1 MRKLY
6 LLFILTVFFPLLIAA
21 QHNAV
26 NTGVKNRIVV
36 KKMAKVHVASITDDW
51 KVSIQNMKSPMQG
64 NSMYKAYLKRIKEQI
79 ALKYPRKYPSSQIK
93 KANIIFTADTPMI
106 GRNFFGNDFTG
117 SVPNDNTVAI
127 SDSNMLMS
135 AVNTTINFFKIPDDT
150 LLKTISLTA
159 FTDSLSVNSS
169 QYDPKLLYDP
179 QEDRFVM
186 ACLAGFTDSTSNI
199 VIGFSETNNPLG
211 LWNLYALPG
220 NPLNDTS
227 WSDFPSIALTQDE
240 LFLSINLLKNGGTWQ
255 TSFKQTVVW
264 QIDKMKGYIGDSLV
278 TLLWTDIKT
287 DTTNIRNMDPIQ
299 GGDQLYGPDMYLL
312 SDRNFSVQCDS
323 IFVIH
328 ITGNIAD
335 TSTHMTIAVGTT
347 DRCYGVPPLAHQIGA
362 NTFDTNDA
370 RILGGFLFDNKI
382 QFVANTIDTA
392 LGSASYYHGFINDLS
407 NLSTIHGNI
416 ISDSLLDFGYPN
428 IAYAG
433 HSTGSTE
440 AIIVYNHVAPT
451 VFAGSSATYYHTGDE
466 YSPIVRLKAGLNYVN
481 VLPSLDE
488 RWGDYSGI
496 QRKYN
501 EPGKVWATTSY
512 GKKTKIGAFWYNVT
526 GTWITELL
534 NQTLVSIS
542 PVNPAELLN
551 VRTYPNPTSDL
562 VFVEF
567 ELKELSLVHISL
579 IDING
584 RMVKKLFDGDAK
596 AGQNRLSFSTE
607 WLKKGIYF
615 VKISDNKKLFN
626 TQKIIIQ

>member
-1 MRKLY
+1 MKKIYFLLIIV
-6 LLFILTVFFPLLIAA
+6 LLFPFLIVA
-21 QHNAV
+21 QN
-26 NTGVKNRIVV
+26 NSTRTGVKNHIEI
-36 KKMAKVHVASITDDW
+36 KKMAKVHVAGITNDW
-51 KVSIQNMKSPMQG
+51 KVSIQNMQSPMQG
-64 NSMYKAYLKRIKEQI
+64 NPMYKTYLKKIKEQI
-79 ALKYPRKYPSSQIK
+79 AWKYPRKYPSSQVS

-106 GRNFFGNDFTG
+106 GRNFVGNEFTG
-117 SVPNDNTVAI
+117 SVPNDNTMAI

-135 AVNTTINFFKIPDDT
+135 AINTTIRIYDIPNDT

-179 QEDRFVM
+179 QEDKFVM

-227 WSDFPSIALTQDE
+227 WSDFPSIALTNDE
-240 LFLSINLLKNGGTWQ
+240 LFLSINLLRDGGTWQ

-264 QIDKMKGYIGDSLV
+264 QIDKMKGYAGDSLA
-278 TLLWTDIKT
+278 TLLWTDIKS
-287 DTTNIRNMDPIQ
+287 DTNNIRNMNPIQ
-299 GGDQLYGPDMYLL
+299 GGDQLYGPDIYLL
-312 SDRNFSVQCDS
+312 SDKNFSVQCDS

-335 TSTHMTIAVGTT
+335 TSTHMTVAVGKT
-347 DRCYGVPPLAHQIGA
+347 DRCYGVPPQAHQIGL

-370 RILGGFLFDNKI
+370 RILGGFLFENKI
-382 QFVANTIDTA
+382 QFVANTIDTT

-407 NLSTIHGNI
+407 DLSHIHGNI
-416 ISDSLLDFGYPN
+416 ISDTLLDFGYPN

-433 HSTGSTE
+433 LSAGSSE

-451 VFAGSSATYYHTGDE
+451 VFAGSSATYYHTADE
-466 YSPIVRLKAGLNYVN
+466 YSPITRLKAGLNYVD
-481 VLPSLDE
+481 VLASADE
-488 RWGDYSGI
+488 RWGDYSGV

-501 EPGKVWATTSY
+501 EPGKVWAATSY
-512 GKKTKIGAFWYNVT
+512 GKKTKIGGFWYKVT
-526 GTWITELL
+526 GTWISELL
-534 NQTLVSIS
+534 NQSLAFVK
-542 PVNPAELLN
+542 PVNIPESAN
-551 VRTYPNPTSDL
+551 MRTYPNPCSDF

-567 ELKELSLVHISL
+567 DLNAKSTVHISL
-579 IDING
+579 FDVNG
-584 RMVKKLFDGDAK
+584 RLVKKLFDGDAK
-596 AGQNRLSFSTE
+596 AGTDRLSFSTE

-615 VKISDNKKLFN
+615 VKISDNKKLFS
-626 TQKIIIQ
+626 TQKIIVQ

>member
-1 MRKLY
+1 MKELY
-6 LLFILTVFFPLLIAA
+6 SFFTIILFFPLLIAA
-21 QHNAV
+21 QNNAV
-26 NTGVKNRIVV
+26 NTGVKNHLVI
-36 KKMAKVHVASITDDW
+36 KKMAKVKMASITDDW
-51 KVSIQNMKSPMQG
+51 KVSMQNIQSPMQG
-64 NSMYKAYLKRIKEQI
+64 NPMYKTYLKKIKEQI
-79 ALKYPRKYPSSQIK
+79 ALKYPRKYPSSIVN

-106 GRNFFGNDFTG
+106 GRNFAGNEFTG
-117 SVPNDNTVAI
+117 SVPNDNTMAI
-127 SDSNMLMS
+127 SDSSMLMS
-135 AVNTTINFFKIPDDT
+135 AINTTIRFYDVPNDT

-159 FTDSLSVNSS
+159 FSDSLSVNSS

-179 QEDRFVM
+179 QEDKFVM

-199 VIGFSETNNPLG
+199 VLGFSETNDPLG

-227 WSDFPSIALTQDE
+227 WTDYPAIALTQDE
-240 LFLSINLLKNGGTWQ
+240 LFLSVNLLKNGGTWQ

-264 QIDKMKGYIGDSLV
+264 QIDKMKGYVGDTLA
-278 TLLWTDIKT
+278 TLLWTNIKT
-287 DTTNIRNMDPIQ
+287 DTTNIRNLNPIQ

-323 IFVIH
+323 IFVVH

-335 TSTHMTIAVGTT
+335 TSTHMTVAVGIT
-347 DRCYGVPPLAHQIGA
+347 DKCYGVPPQAHQIGL

-382 QFVANTIDTA
+382 QFVANTIDTT
-392 LGSASYYHGFINDLS
+392 LGSASYYHGFIDDLS
-407 NLSTIHGNI
+407 NLSNIHGNI

-433 HSTGSTE
+433 FSAGSSE

-481 VLPSLDE
+481 VLPSNNE
-488 RWGDYSGI
+488 RWGDYSGV

-501 EPGKVWATTSY
+501 EPGKVWAATSY
-512 GKKTKIGAFWYNVT
+512 GKKTKIGTFWYNVT

-534 NQTLVSIS
+534 NQSLVSVK
-542 PVNPAELLN
+542 PVNPSESLS
-551 VRTYPNPTSDL
+551 VRTYPNPCSDL

-567 ELKELSLVHISL
+567 DLNELSLVRISL
-579 IDING
+579 FDVNG
-584 RMVKKLFDGDAK
+584 CLIKKLFDGDVK

-607 WLKKGIYF
+607 WLKKGMYF
-615 VKISDNKKLFN
+615 VQISDSKKLFS